1 MKYLKIVI
9 CKIFDFLA
17 SLDIMSMFILDS
29 RFAFPSHT
37 SFYNLFSN
45 VLFNLL
51 HLRIN
56 FLIKNIFTI
65 LFLVFLNTLKLIYTP
80 LIIIIYLSNYRF
92 VQINY
97 SQIGV
102 LNYHL
107 DVMIKKNSIDG
118 YKSII
123 LIPSYSDFAF
133 VKEIFK
139 NLIIVNNLFLNIILL
154 PLKHSSLISCK
165 VKDVDHLV
173 NSNFKLIRSSPSSKI
188 NLQYNSL
195 NKGKN
200 QYQFKNS
207 FEIKMKNYFVKNYSN
222 LDISKT
228 FIIHN
233 RESNYKNTSYL
244 RGSKLSS
251 YIPAIKHL
259 LSKGYGVIRLTHS
272 KSNKI
277 NIKNKKYL
285 EINTD
290 LNFNKQL
297 QYYLILKS
305 KGFICNSSGPS
316 CIGSLLSVPVLHVNV
331 FGVNTNAVT
340 KKSIFIPKIIKVKN
354 RNLSFRDIVELNY
367 YGGYYLS
374 NAYSNKLHFKAIEN
388 TPKEIL
394 QGLKEFINLKN
405 QSKQS
410 RKQKQFKFS
419 LPDYIEMKHYE
430 SNISKFF
437 LEKNSNYFKSHLKS

>member
-1 MKYLKIVI
+1 MKYLSVVI
-9 CKIFDFLA
+9 CKIFDFFV
-17 SLDIMSMFILDS
+17 SLDIMSMFILVG
-29 RFAFPSHT
+29 RFSYPSHT

-45 VLFNLL
+45 ILFNLL

-65 LFLVFLNTLKLIYTP
+65 LFLFFLNILKLIYTP
-80 LIIIIYLSNYRF
+80 LIIMIYFSNYRF

-97 SQIGV
+97 SQVGV

-107 DVMIKKNSIDG
+107 DVMIKKNSING

-123 LIPSYSDFAF
+123 LVPSYSDFAF
-133 VKEIFK
+133 VKDIFK
-139 NLIIVNNLFLNIILL
+139 NLIIINNLFLNVILL

-173 NSNFKLIRSSPSSKI
+173 SSNFKLINSSPSSKI
-188 NLQYNSL
+188 NLRYNSL

-200 QYQFKNS
+200 EYQFRNS
-207 FEIKMKNYFVKNYSN
+207 FEINMKSYFMKNYAN

-233 RESNYKNTSYL
+233 RESNYKNTSHL
-244 RGSKLSS
+244 RGSKLSN
-251 YIPAIKHL
+251 YIPAIKYL
-259 LSKGYGVIRLTHS
+259 LAKGYGVIRLTHS
-272 KSNKI
+272 KSNKV
-277 NIKNKKYL
+277 NIKNKKYV

-290 LNFNKQL
+290 LNFNKKL

-316 CIGSLLSVPVLHVNV
+316 SIGSLLSVPVLHVNV

-340 KKSIFIPKIIKVKN
+340 QKSIFIPKIIKVKN
-354 RNLSFRDIVELNY
+354 KNLSFKDIIELNY

-374 NAYSNKLHFKAIEN
+374 NSYSNKLHFKAIEN
-388 TPKEIL
+388 TSKEIL
-394 QGLKEFINLKN
+394 QGLKEFISLKDK
-405 QSKQS
+405 SKQS

-419 LPDYIEMKHYE
+419 LPDYMEMKHYK
-430 SNISKFF
+430 SNISKSF
-437 LEKNSNYFKSHLKS
+437 LEKNSNYFKK